1 MNLCIMWIFSI
12 ILMQSFQSNYSQ
24 SQSGKIIKKE
34 LDALRKLFEG
44 SEYWKRNYQRDLRL
58 YTARTDDYTDAC
70 TQPVFDC
77 YYEEFQVILQ
87 EVSMTGEENI
97 AMQMRNTLEHIKTY
111 RPSESDMVGSCKK
124 CEEYEEEPYDEFV
137 NRFESITQK
146 MHVNGP
152 HKKR

>member
-44 SEYWKRNYQRDLRL
+44 SEYWKRNY
-58 YTARTDDYTDAC
+58 DAC